1 MSDAVFYNTLAWVIN
16 GASHYTTDVASWIN
30 TWFLAKDTYM
40 NPNMNYAQVQRGPK
54 TSQIGR
60 REGVLDLKCMVKIV
74 NAVLVL
80 RAGNAPGWTSAI
92 DSGLVAWAESY
103 IGWLTT
109 NQLALEEAAATKCV
123 TLMSS
128 PCLWAASRIPPHS
141 VCLQP
146 IGAPF
151 YSNHGTY
158 YYGQL
163 AALQIRVN
171 DFSNASVT
179 IQKYFATLYKN
190 QINGNGDQV
199 RAGSFTKPACVP

>member
-16 GASHYTTDVASWIN
+16 GSSHYTTNVASWIN

-40 NPNMNYAQVQRGPK
+40 NPNMNYAQVQRGPT
-54 TSQIGR
+54 TSHIGR
-60 REGVLDLKCMVKIV
+60 KEGVLDLKCMVKIV
-74 NAVLVL
+74 NSVLVL

-92 DSGLVAWAESY
+92 DSGLVAWTESY

-128 PCLWAASRIPPHS
+128 PCLWAASRMPPHTVCFFVLSPLSCDS

-146 IGAPF
+146 IGGPF
-151 YSNHGTY
+151 RQQSWDI
-158 YYGQL
+158 L
-163 AALQIRVN
+163 LW
-171 DFSNASVT
+171 
-179 IQKYFATLYKN
+179 
-190 QINGNGDQV
+190 
-199 RAGSFTKPACVP
+199 PACGAANPRERC